1 MITPM
6 TSANYISTAKYKE
19 LGGELAE
26 LKGPKRKQV
35 LESLAFAKSLGDL
48 SENAEYHNAR
58 DEQARLEDRIIK
70 IEEILKSSQIVDH
83 HKGAVVEVGS
93 TVIVQKKGDKTK
105 KTYII
110 VGSEESDMVQGKIS
124 NNSPLGEALMGKKKG
139 DVAPFI
145 TPKGAIEYSIVSV
158 E

>member
-1 MITPM
+1 MN
-6 TSANYISTAKYKE
+6 SGHYISEDKYREFEKE
-19 LGGELAE
+19 LVE

-70 IEEILKSSQIVDH
+70 IEEILKSSKIVSH
-83 HKGAVVEVGS
+83 HKGTVVEVGS
-93 TVIVQKKGDKTK
+93 TVVVKKGKDKETK
-105 KTYII
+105 TFVI
-110 VGSEESDMVQGKIS
+110 VGSEEADMPKGKIS
-124 NNSPLGEALMGKKKG
+124 NNSPLGEALLGKKKG
-139 DVAPFI
+139 DVATFA
-145 TPKGAIEYSIVSV
+145 TPKGTIEYTIVSV

>member
-1 MITPM
+1 MN
-6 TSANYISTAKYKE
+6 SGHYISEDKYAELEKE
-19 LGGELAE
+19 LVE

-70 IEEILKSSQIVDH
+70 IEEILKSSKIVSH

-93 TVIVQKKGDKTK
+93 TVVVKKGKEKETKTFV
-105 KTYII
+105 I
-110 VGSEESDMVQGKIS
+110 VGSEEADMPKGKIS
-124 NNSPLGEALMGKKKG
+124 NNSPLGEALLGKKKG
-139 DVAPFI
+139 DVATFA
-145 TPKGAIEYSIVSV
+145 TPKGTIEYTIVSV

>member
-1 MITPM
+1 MN
-6 TSANYISTAKYKE
+6 SGHYISEDKYAELEKE
-19 LGGELAE
+19 LVE

-58 DEQARLEDRIIK
+58 DEQGRLEDRIIK
-70 IEEILKSSQIVDH
+70 IEEILKSAKIVSH
-83 HKGAVVEVGS
+83 HKGGIIEVGS
-93 TVIVQKKGDKTK
+93 TVVVKKGKEKETKTFV
-105 KTYII
+105 I
-110 VGSEESDMVQGKIS
+110 VGSEESDMPKGKIS

-139 DVAPFI
+139 DVTTFA
-145 TPKGAIEYSIVSV
+145 TPKGTIEYTIVSV

>member
-1 MITPM
+1 MN
-6 TSANYISTAKYKE
+6 SGQYISEDKYAELEKE
-19 LGGELAE
+19 LVE

-70 IEEILKSSQIVDH
+70 IEEILKSSEIVSH
-83 HKGAVVEVGS
+83 HKGNIIEVGS
-93 TVIVQKKGDKTK
+93 TVVVKKAKEKETKTFV
-105 KTYII
+105 I
-110 VGSEESDMVQGKIS
+110 VGSEEADMPKGKIS
-124 NNSPLGEALMGKKKG
+124 NNSPLGEALIGKKKG
-139 DVAPFI
+139 DVATFT
-145 TPKGAIEYSIVSV
+145 TPKGTIEYTIVSV